1 MRNLISVVL
10 LCVFGPL
17 LAGAAYGS
25 PNFIFYDSFDEGIST
40 SPHTE
45 TRWSW
50 KEPFSESNP
59 FGMAVGEGDI
69 YEVSKNF
76 AFRGNASLRLDF
88 DGRNGWCNVCGADSY
103 TVAGGVENSVFLQA
117 TEQGILANQP
127 SPNRPVFNKSDRW
140 SRWTPESTG
149 DQSLFFKEGKPS
161 RNELGGTGLFQSGD
175 EVFIARECGVD
186 GTIGREVNRRSD
198 CNLGINYLQGV
209 SASDFEF
216 GESIARRFYIYVA
229 PETEMPNTTLKLGY
243 TWLRND
249 ENGRY
254 HVYPLLR
261 SGEISVA
268 TRSIVGVH
276 SFPGKTLERGAWYYL
291 EEVYTRESSDSAND
305 GTYKL
310 YFDRHDEVTNV
321 PLVSLDNI
329 TFGELLD
336 MSVVGNWQHTN
347 DARGYLY
354 IDEVAVADG
363 YIGPVDGQLKEAVP
377 PNAPT
382 AVNVD

>member
-1 MRNLISVVL
+1 MRFLFCLIRLSVLGVL
-10 LCVFGPL
+10 PIGSAFG
-17 LAGAAYGS
+17 A
-25 PNFIFYDSFDEGIST
+25 PNFIFYDSFDGGINS
-40 SPHTE
+40 SPYADL
-45 TRWSW
+45 RWSW

-59 FGMAVGEGDI
+59 FGMMLGKGDL
-69 YEVSKNF
+69 YEVSENV

-88 DGRNGWCNVCGADSY
+88 DGRNGWCNTCGADSY
-103 TVAGGVENSVFLQA
+103 IVANGVGNSVILQA
-117 TEQGILANQP
+117 TEQGILENQP
-127 SPNRPVFNKSDRW
+127 NPNRPVFNKSDRW
-140 SRWTPESTG
+140 ARWTPESTG
-149 DQSLFFKEGKPS
+149 DQSLFFNGGAPT
-161 RNELGGTGLFQSGD
+161 RNELGGSGLFNGGD

-186 GTIGREVNRRSD
+186 GNIGRDIDRRSD

-209 SASDFEF
+209 SASDFEP
-216 GESIARRFYIYVA
+216 GESIARRFYMYVA
-229 PETEMPNTTLKLGY
+229 EETEMPNTTLKLGY
-243 TWLRND
+243 TWFRNE

-261 SGEISVA
+261 SGEISAA
-268 TRSIVGVH
+268 TRLIVGAH
-276 SFPGKTLERGAWYYL
+276 SFPGKRLESGAWYYL

-321 PLVSLDNI
+321 PLVSLENI

-336 MSVVGNWQHTN
+336 MSVVGNWQHSN
-347 DARGYLY
+347 DAKGYFY

-363 YIGPVDGQLKEAVP
+363 YIGPVDGDLKEAAP
-377 PNAPT
+377 PNAPA